1 MNRLA
6 GKVALV
12 TGGASGL
19 GRQSAIRM
27 AEEGAKV
34 AIADLNL
41 AGAEAV
47 AREIGASAIALAL
60 DVTSE
65 SQWQAAIGATLAAF
79 GKLNV
84 LLNSAGV
91 GVNKD
96 IENTTMEEWRF
107 VNGVN
112 LDGTF
117 LGCKH
122 GVIAMKAHPP
132 GSIINIS
139 SVSGLVGGHNLAAY
153 NASKGGVRLLSKS
166 VALHCARKG
175 YSIRCNS
182 LHPTFIDTPMVRA
195 MFTGRPDAERVRQK
209 LEAQVPLGHIGE
221 PDDIAWAVVYLASDE
236 SKFVTGAEFVV
247 DGGITAM

>member
-1 MNRLA
+1 MARLA
-6 GKVALV
+6 GKVALI

-19 GRQSAIRM
+19 GRQAAVRM
-27 AEEGAKV
+27 AGEGAKV
-34 AIADLNL
+34 ALGDINL
-41 AGAEAV
+41 AGAEAA
-47 AREIGASAIALAL
+47 AREIGESAMALKL

-65 SQWQAAIGATLAAF
+65 SDWQAAVAAVAARF

-91 GVNKD
+91 GINKD
-96 IENTTMEEWRF
+96 VEETTLAEWRF

-117 LGCKH
+117 LGCKYAL
-122 GVIAMKAHPP
+122 GEMKKHPP

-139 SVSGLVGGHNLAAY
+139 SVSGLIGGHNLAAY

-175 YSIRCNS
+175 YRIRCNS
-182 LHPTFIDTPMVRA
+182 LHPTFIDTPMVQA
-195 MFTGRPDAERVRQK
+195 MFSDRPDGERIRQK
-209 LEAQVPLGHIGE
+209 LAAQVPLGHIGE

>member
-96 IENTTMEEWRF
+96 IENTTLEEWRF

>member
-34 AIADLNL
+34 AVADLNH
-41 AGAEAV
+41 AGAEIV